1 MISMTTG
8 VHEGAGVTEIG
19 KVEVRVTKGADLN
32 WLVSLGPRIVANFT
46 LVGDALAYASML
58 ECNPR
63 ARREAAA
70 A

>member
-1 MISMTTG
+1 MS
-8 VHEGAGVTEIG
+8 EAA
-19 KVEVRVTKGADLN
+19 KKAEVRVTKGADLN

-63 ARREAAA
+63 ARSEAIAA
-70 A
+70 